1 MFMHNVNM
9 AAPISEFVVS
19 LSSDGQIL
27 SQGLIS
33 DALARNSKLK
43 AEVAQEK
50 KKEEKTEWE
59 MDAKQEAEMLQEDGK
74 LIVKEESSEGH
85 ISWGFGKSSSL
96 PVFQC
101 VIVMLNIMLITV
113 KMYLVTLGGRY
124 WMIFQ
129 PAFTFA
135 TVFKCGIE
143 VLQPWLLGAWA
154 TEYSIHLD
162 PADMDVTL

>member
-1 MFMHNVNM
+1 
-9 AAPISEFVVS
+9 
-19 LSSDGQIL
+19 
-27 SQGLIS
+27 
-33 DALARNSKLK
+33 
-43 AEVAQEK
+43 
-50 KKEEKTEWE
+50 

-85 ISWGFGKSSSL
+85 ISWGF
-96 PVFQC
+96 
-101 VIVMLNIMLITV
+101 V